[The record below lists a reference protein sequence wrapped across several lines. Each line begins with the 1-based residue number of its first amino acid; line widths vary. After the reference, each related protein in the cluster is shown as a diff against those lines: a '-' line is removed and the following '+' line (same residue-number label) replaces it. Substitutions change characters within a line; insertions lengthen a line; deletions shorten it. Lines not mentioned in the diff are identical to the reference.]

1 MNVTLIAWTPAT
13 EQIVAAAGKTCYSNK
28 SASAILDTMTDEAAA
43 KFIRKILSSGHHSV
57 LEHVSFTFSIEG
69 VSRSLLAQITRHR
82 IASFSVQSQRYVDM
96 ANAPICA
103 PKMIKDNPHALRV
116 FEDLMDETHR
126 AYRDIHAYL
135 LSEQLHKKYGDFV
148 KSHPD
153 LPAVAYNNSKYFHL
167 VLDSKMNA
175 LKDAPE
181 ATVEDHML
189 YATYKKDRAA
199 AEKTANE
206 NARAVLPNATVTNI
220 TMTMNARELLHFFNM
235 RCCNRA
241 QDEIRDLAD
250 KMLVLCKQ
258 VAPTIFEKAGAP
270 CVSGPCPEGEMS
282 CGHPKKG

>member
-1 MNVTLIAWTPAT
+1 
-13 EQIVAAAGKTCYSNK
+13 
-28 SASAILDTMTDEAAA
+28 MTDEAAA

-135 LSEQLHKKYGDFV
+135 LSEQLHKKYGGFV

-282 CGHPKKG
+282 CGHPRT

>member
-28 SASAILDTMTDEAAA
+28 PASAILDTMTDEVAA

-135 LSEQLHKKYGDFV
+135 LSEQLHKKYGGFV

-282 CGHPKKG
+282 CGHPRT